1 MADENMTVQEAQQ
14 LLDIHRHQRSEQAGA
29 AIRAVLEQYT
39 CDLVAVP
46 QITADGRVVAD
57 VRVVA
62 R

>member
-1 MADENMTVQEAQQ
+1 MTEENMTVQEAQQ
-14 LLDIHRHQRSEQAGA
+14 LLDLHRQQRSEQASA

-46 QITADGRVVAD
+46 QLTADGRIIAD
-57 VRVVA
+57 IRIVA